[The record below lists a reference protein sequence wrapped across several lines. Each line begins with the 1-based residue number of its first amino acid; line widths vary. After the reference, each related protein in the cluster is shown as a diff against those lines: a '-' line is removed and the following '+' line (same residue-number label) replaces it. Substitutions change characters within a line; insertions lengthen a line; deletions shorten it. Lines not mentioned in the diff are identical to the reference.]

1 MDRETAA
8 AATLVQLTLFSKSHG
23 KVCQFLGAAG
33 AAVAAASEWDRKY
46 LTQHM

>member
-33 AAVAAASEWDRKY
+33 AAASEWDREY